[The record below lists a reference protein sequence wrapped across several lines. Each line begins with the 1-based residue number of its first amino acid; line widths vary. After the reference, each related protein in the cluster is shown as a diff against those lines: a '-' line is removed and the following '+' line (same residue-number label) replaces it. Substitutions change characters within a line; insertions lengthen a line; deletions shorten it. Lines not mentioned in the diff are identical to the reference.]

1 MEEKKKQ
8 VDANSKT
15 MLRPKEVSTVD
26 SSHGHEDGALPVLPI
41 KEREN
46 KSYGAPAPDTP
57 SPVLLEEKAPRRNVE
72 KATVRHTLVRME
84 LTAVPVEDVENLL
97 KFSIR
102 RELFK

>member
-1 MEEKKKQ
+1 
-8 VDANSKT
+8 
-15 MLRPKEVSTVD
+15 
-26 SSHGHEDGALPVLPI
+26 
-41 KEREN
+41 
-46 KSYGAPAPDTP
+46 
-57 SPVLLEEKAPRRNVE
+57 LLEEKAPRRNVE